1 MMRTQKIAF
10 LTVVDVES
18 FVVAVE
24 KNYYKDLTQIYGFE
38 MSNKDADNL
47 LLYHTINTAFNFLK
61 ESENRKNVIF
71 YINTNV
77 GISPRYI
84 KALEKVCKV
93 FPILNYTN
101 SLDFNCLELDSGCC
115 EELSTLIKE
124 YRYNFDFNR
133 FSQRKMK
140 AFLDKYKISLTFP
153 A

>member
-1 MMRTQKIAF
+1 M
-10 LTVVDVES
+10 DVES
-18 FVVAVE
+18 FVTAVE
-24 KNYYKDLTQIYGFE
+24 KSYYKDLTQVYGFE
-38 MSNKDADNL
+38 VTDKDANNL
-47 LLYHTINTAFNFLK
+47 LLYHTISTAFNYLK
-61 ESENRKNVIF
+61 ECENRKNVIF
-71 YINTNV
+71 YINTNAN
-77 GISPRYI
+77 INRRYL

-101 SLDFNCLELDSGCC
+101 SLDFNCLELNSGCC

-124 YRYNFDFNR
+124 YRYNFDFNK